1 MFLKKVFKE
10 RKWIFFLMVCFIIGQ
25 ILISYKRGMLFSPFI
40 NLWMYNSEYK
50 KDTQKVILFFS
61 GKDTLQSIDY
71 SSTQWDKII
80 LSFEAINNIDK
91 QTQFYYTQIL
101 PISSKLGIPL
111 NKTVFLNSK
120 IDSAYLRF
128 KWKQYVCEITGK
140 QIDSVQFST
149 YDWQDNKMIKQ

>member
-25 ILISYKRGMLFSPFI
+25 ILITYKRGMLFSPFI

-80 LSFEAINNIDK
+80 LSYEAISNLDK